1 MGTPRDYVGYGRKP
15 PEFVWPNGTRLAVNI
30 VVNYEEGAERNP
42 LDGDPEREA
51 ASESVFPAQPGERE
65 LHQESVYEYGS
76 RVGIYRVIDVFD
88 KYQVSPTIFACAL
101 ALERNPPVTRE
112 FVERQYD
119 VVSHG
124 YRWIS
129 HFGFTE
135 DQEREQIRK
144 AQESFQRTTGR
155 RVLGWFNR
163 TPQTVITRRILAEEG
178 FLYDSGTVN
187 DDLPFYQDVGGRP
200 FLVVPYT
207 IDVNDVRFW
216 RGTMSTGRDF
226 ETYCVD
232 SFDTLYRE
240 SARTPRMMSVGLHP
254 KIIGRPGRIGG
265 LDRFLAYVREYPDV
279 WLAARTEIARFW
291 AERFAPPNA
300 WNWPQ

>member
-1 MGTPRDYVGYGRKP
+1 MDMPRDFIGYGRKP
-15 PEFVWPNGTRLAVNI
+15 PSFEWPNGARLALNI

-42 LDGDPEREA
+42 LDGDPEREE
-51 ASESVFPAQPGERE
+51 ASESVYPARPGERE
-65 LHQESVYEYGS
+65 THQESVYEYGS

-88 KYQVSPTIFACAL
+88 KYRVSPTIFACAL
-101 ALERNPPVTRE
+101 ALERNPPVTQE
-112 FVERQYD
+112 FIERQYD

-135 DQEREQIRK
+135 EQEREQIRK
-144 AQESFQRTTGR
+144 AQESFQRSIGR
-155 RVLGWFNR
+155 RVQGWFNR

-178 FLYDSGTVN
+178 FLYDCQAVN
-187 DDLPFYQDVGGRP
+187 DDLPFFQDVAGRP

-216 RGTMSTGRDF
+216 RGTLSTGRDF

-265 LDRFLAYVREYPDV
+265 LDRFLAHVREYPDV
-279 WLAARTEIARFW
+279 WLAPRTEIARFW
-291 AERFAPPNA
+291 AERFAPSNA